1 MTTPRRSSRIARG
14 WTHEGSPFHAGEQ
27 AVQSIV
33 GMRDK
38 IERMGRNMI
47 HEEMP
52 ELHRQL
58 FELLPMLVVG
68 SISASG
74 RLWASFL
81 TGEPGFAHALS
92 SKLLGIQAQPLLG
105 DPLAEQLS
113 LGAPLGVLGIQLE
126 SRSRVRAN
134 GHIALRDA
142 KSFTVEV
149 EQSFG
154 NCQQYI
160 QAREPSF
167 EPELVGKAG
176 APSKESALLSA
187 RASALLTNT
196 DTFFIAT
203 ASANASAD
211 GGRHADGEGVNISHR
226 GGRPGFVRVIQ
237 ESSATR
243 LTIPDFRGN
252 FMFNTLGNLQT
263 NPRAGIVC
271 ADFARGDVLTITGT
285 AKTIWQG
292 PELAAFAG
300 ADRLLQFE
308 VVSGFFLE
316 HALPLLF
323 QGFAASP
330 DLAETGTWSEATRNL
345 SPNPAQD
352 TLATPHNSR

>member
-1 MTTPRRSSRIARG
+1 MTTPRRNARFARG

-27 AVQSIV
+27 AVQNIV
-33 GMRDK
+33 GVRDK

-52 ELHRQL
+52 DLHRQL

-81 TGEPGFAHALS
+81 AGEPGFVRAS
-92 SKLLGIQAQPLLG
+92 SPKLLRIQAQPLVG

-113 LGAPLGVLGIQLE
+113 VGAPLGLLGIQLE

-134 GHIALRDA
+134 GHVIAHDTD
-142 KSFTVEV
+142 SFTVEV

-160 QAREPSF
+160 QAREPNF

-176 APSKESALLSA
+176 APSNEGALLSA

-196 DTFFIAT
+196 DTFFIASAS
-203 ASANASAD
+203 ASANAAS
-211 GGRHADGEGVNISHR
+211 HADGEGVDISHR
-226 GGRPGFVRVIQ
+226 GGRPGFVRVTQ
-237 ESSATR
+237 EGDATR

-252 FMFNTLGNLQT
+252 FMFNTLGNLQA

-271 ADFARGDVLTITGT
+271 ADFATGDVLTITGS
-285 AKTIWQG
+285 AKVIWQG

-308 VVSGFFLE
+308 VESGFFLE

-323 QGFAASP
+323 QGFDASP
-330 DLAETGTWSEATRNL
+330 DLTETGTWSEAARNL
-345 SPNPAQD
+345 SANPTQ
-352 TLATPHNSR
+352 TH

>member
-1 MTTPRRSSRIARG
+1 MTTQRRNPRVTRG
-14 WTHEGSPFHAGEQ
+14 WTHEGSPFHPGEQ
-27 AVQSIV
+27 VVQNIV
-33 GMRDK
+33 GVRDK
-38 IERMGRNMI
+38 IERAGRNMI

-81 TGEPGFAHALS
+81 TGEPGFVRAPS
-92 SKLLGIQAQPLLG
+92 PKLLEIHAQPLLG
-105 DPLAEQLS
+105 DPLAEQLA

-126 SRSRVRAN
+126 SRSRVRGN
-134 GHIALRDA
+134 GHIVARDA
-142 KSFTVEV
+142 GSFSVEV

-160 QAREPSF
+160 QAREPVF

-176 APSKESALLSA
+176 APSSEGALLSA

-196 DTFFIAT
+196 DTFFIAS
-203 ASANASAD
+203 ASANAPS
-211 GGRHADGEGVNISHR
+211 HVDGEGVDISHR
-226 GGRPGFVRVIQ
+226 GGRPGFVRVTQ
-237 ESSATR
+237 EANATL

-252 FMFNTLGNLQT
+252 FMFNTLGNLQA

-271 ADFARGDVLTITGT
+271 ADFATGDVLTITGS
-285 AKTIWQG
+285 AKIIWQG

-308 VVSGFFLE
+308 VESGRFLE

-330 DLAETGTWSEATRNL
+330 DLTETGTWSEATRNL
-345 SPNPAQD
+345 SANTTQ
-352 TLATPHNSR
+352 TH

>member
-1 MTTPRRSSRIARG
+1 MTGPRRSSRVARG

-27 AVQSIV
+27 AVQSV
-33 GMRDK
+33 AGVRDK
-38 IERMGRNMI
+38 IERAGRNMI

-52 ELHRQL
+52 DLHRQL

-81 TGEPGFAHALS
+81 TGPPGFVSAPS
-92 SKLLGIQAQPLLG
+92 SKLLKVQARPLLG

-113 LGAPLGVLGIQLE
+113 VGAPLGVLGIQLE

-134 GHIALRDA
+134 GHIALRGA
-142 KSFTVEV
+142 ESFSVEV

-160 QAREPSF
+160 QAREPYF

-176 APSKESALLSA
+176 APSPEGALLSV

-196 DTFFIAT
+196 DTFFIAS
-203 ASANASAD
+203 ASANATS
-211 GGRHADGEGVNISHR
+211 HAHGEGVDISHR
-226 GGRPGFVRVIQ
+226 GGRPGFVRITQ
-237 ESSATR
+237 EGDATR

-252 FMFNTLGNLQT
+252 FMFNTLGNLQS
-263 NPRAGIVC
+263 NPHAGIAC
-271 ADFARGDVLTITGT
+271 ADFATGDVLTITGN
-285 AKTIWQG
+285 AKTIWEG

-308 VVSGFFLE
+308 VESGFFLE

-323 QGFAASP
+323 QGFAA
-330 DLAETGTWSEATRNL
+330 
-345 SPNPAQD
+345 
-352 TLATPHNSR
+352 